1 MWRVRECGVC
11 MDAQILQRRGLA
23 EVYAMG
29 DVSGEEEGG
38 SEVVGVA
45 CLARV
50 RSERERV

>member
-1 MWRVRECGVC
+1 MRRVHGCGVR

-23 EVYAMG
+23 EVYAVG

-38 SEVVGVA
+38 GEVVGVA